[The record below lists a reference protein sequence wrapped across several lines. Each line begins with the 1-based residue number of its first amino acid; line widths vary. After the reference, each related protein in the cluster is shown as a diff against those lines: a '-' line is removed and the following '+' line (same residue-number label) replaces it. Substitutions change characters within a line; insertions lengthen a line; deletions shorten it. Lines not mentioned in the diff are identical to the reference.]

1 MLYVS
6 SYAVS
11 DVSRLGF
18 VSCNAYT
25 RTHARASYVFQYSQD
40 GRLLDFKNLTRFY
53 AQQLADLLCK
63 PHVPRL
69 VKKNPK
75 ENDNH

>member
-40 GRLLDFKNLTRFY
+40 GRLLDFKNLTRFSHNSWLICC
-53 AQQLADLLCK
+53 ANLTSLAL
-63 PHVPRL
+63 
-69 VKKNPK
+69 
-75 ENDNH
+75 